1 MNYKNIDPIYNN
13 NDNDS
18 FENSNDIFYINNNP
32 INKYHNSDLSDN
44 NSYYNIRNKKNKCK
58 NTKINLNNPK
68 LLEAYNE
75 GYYGVNN
82 IPKQY
87 YIYPKFSNIENNKKQ
102 KEVTK
107 QNVNPSIE
115 NNIFNKNMNKIEE
128 KNYDIIYNKTF
139 SKNNNLSD
147 NNYNN
152 INNVNNNINSL
163 NNNNFASLYANYPY
177 PYLKLI
183 NISSNLFGQFHSPN
197 SNLNSKMINNNT
209 NNGIIEK
216 ENQDENNLYNKTF
229 DISLKIKDNKKI
241 KIKGSGKIMDV
252 LPKEKEKNESIIE
265 NEDENKINNNDEDLN
280 DSGNFYYINNN
291 VTKRNIPYKN
301 NPDNISIDDQEE
313 ED

>member
-32 INKYHNSDLSDN
+32 INKYYNSDLSDN
-44 NSYYNIRNKKNKCK
+44 NSNYNIKNKKNKSK

-82 IPKQY
+82 VPKQY

-107 QNVNPSIE
+107 QNVNPSLE
-115 NNIFNKNMNKIEE
+115 NNILNQNMNKIEE
-128 KNYDIIYNKTF
+128 KNYDIIYNKNI
-139 SKNNNLSD
+139 SKNNNLSY

-152 INNVNNNINSL
+152 INNANNNNFNTVNNNYINSL
-163 NNNNFASLYANYPY
+163 NNNNFTSSYANYPY

-183 NISSNLFGQFHSPN
+183 NISNNLFGQFHSPN
-197 SNLNSKMINNNT
+197 SNLNSNT
-209 NNGIIEK
+209 
-216 ENQDENNLYNKTF
+216 
-229 DISLKIKDNKKI
+229 
-241 KIKGSGKIMDV
+241 
-252 LPKEKEKNESIIE
+252 
-265 NEDENKINNNDEDLN
+265 
-280 DSGNFYYINNN
+280 
-291 VTKRNIPYKN
+291 
-301 NPDNISIDDQEE
+301 
-313 ED
+313 